1 MKFGLATPLQY
12 RASNKEANL
21 ILQSHGIGV
30 HHIPGP
36 LVVYVKDTSIG
47 FKPKNS
53 SNYSLTGLRDI
64 DFLGYHCILV
74 SGNFFHHIPTLLVV

>member
-12 RASNKEANL
+12 HARNKEANL

-36 LVVYVKDTSIG
+36 LVVKCMYKTPVLG
-47 FKPKNS
+47 
-53 SNYSLTGLRDI
+53 SNQRTHPIIQQLAS
-64 DFLGYHCILV
+64 
-74 SGNFFHHIPTLLVV
+74 

>member
-36 LVVYVKDTSIG
+36 LVVKCT
-47 FKPKNS
+47 
-53 SNYSLTGLRDI
+53 
-64 DFLGYHCILV
+64 
-74 SGNFFHHIPTLLVV
+74 